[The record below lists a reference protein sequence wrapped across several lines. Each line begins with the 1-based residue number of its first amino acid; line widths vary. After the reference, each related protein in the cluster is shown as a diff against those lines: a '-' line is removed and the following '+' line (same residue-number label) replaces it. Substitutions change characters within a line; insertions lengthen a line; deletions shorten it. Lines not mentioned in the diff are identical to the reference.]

1 MSKRPSINGN
11 GMSVIE
17 LPSSSSE
24 PPDLVPSGHY
34 FQQQQHPYAK
44 FLANRKRTSDSMR
57 RANMLQRLKDDA
69 AFLY

>member
-11 GMSVIE
+11 DMSVIE
-17 LPSSSSE
+17 LPSSSE

-57 RANMLQRLKDDA
+57 RANMLKRLKDDA